1 MASHRVC
8 SEACLQTLDRWMG
21 TFGGWSQKPQ
31 LSLSNVGWAHDLF
44 TPMDANMRIEIKNRA
59 RDQDKEMVR
68 KTISKTGGKK
78 HVFLCFG
85 IIIKSFVFG
94 LGICKG
100 INATKELAM
109 WIPFFWVYKDLISIY
124 IYIYICTSM

>member
-1 MASHRVC
+1 
-8 SEACLQTLDRWMG
+8 MG

-94 LGICKG
+94 
-100 INATKELAM
+100 
-109 WIPFFWVYKDLISIY
+109 DLQGN
-124 IYIYICTSM
+124 

>member
-1 MASHRVC
+1 VNLTLVVLIWLSLTSTLSTTMASHRVC

-59 RDQDKEMVR
+59 RNQDKEMVR

-94 LGICKG
+94 
-100 INATKELAM
+100 
-109 WIPFFWVYKDLISIY
+109 DLQGN
-124 IYIYICTSM
+124 